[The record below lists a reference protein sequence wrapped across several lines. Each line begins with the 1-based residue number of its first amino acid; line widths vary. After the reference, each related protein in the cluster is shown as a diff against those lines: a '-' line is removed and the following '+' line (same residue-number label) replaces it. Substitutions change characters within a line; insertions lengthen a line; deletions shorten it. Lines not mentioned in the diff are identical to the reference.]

1 MADSSAI
8 SDDSFSTS
16 VLIVGAGPVGLS
28 LAIELG
34 IRGID
39 CILVERRDGRLRVPR
54 MSQVSGRNMEFCRRW
69 GIADKVR
76 NAVWSSSHPLDF
88 VYTNGLLGEELAR
101 LKVPSYMQRGN
112 LEYSPEG
119 TCTCPQI
126 YFDPILA
133 EKAQSLPRADI
144 RYNTQL
150 ESFEQDETGVRATVL
165 DRENEKT
172 YVISALYMV
181 GCDGGSSK
189 VRDAL
194 DIPLDGLGTI
204 ATSVNVFFR
213 SPGLA
218 SMHDKGWARFY
229 RMVDETGC
237 WSELIAIDG
246 KEYWRLTVF
255 HDDDPDIAG
264 DSYLKRMMGKDFEF
278 EIIDTSPWERRDYV
292 ARTYGSEIGPGRV
305 LIAGDSAHQ
314 CSPTGGL
321 GMHTGVSEAYNLAW
335 KFEAVFKGWGG
346 TNLIPSYEIECRPI
360 ARHFVD
366 LSTDTYDALSA
377 LPAADS
383 LSAAVEADQSLMRS
397 LSIPDQIRAYM
408 RYENSPICV
417 ADGTSPPQ
425 GPDLLKPSARPGTRA
440 PHCWIDGDKSTLDLF
455 GDGFVLLRLGAAD
468 TDVASLEAAAIDHKV
483 PLKIVDLD
491 NEDAIRLF
499 ERKLVLVRPD
509 AHVAWRDDALPDD
522 SGALI
527 DQVRGA

>member
-1 MADSSAI
+1 
-8 SDDSFSTS
+8 
-16 VLIVGAGPVGLS
+16 
-28 LAIELG
+28 
-34 IRGID
+34 
-39 CILVERRDGRLRVPR
+39 
-54 MSQVSGRNMEFCRRW
+54 
-69 GIADKVR
+69 
-76 NAVWSSSHPLDF
+76 
-88 VYTNGLLGEELAR
+88 
-101 LKVPSYMQRGN
+101 
-112 LEYSPEG
+112 
-119 TCTCPQI
+119 
-126 YFDPILA
+126 
-133 EKAQSLPRADI
+133 
-144 RYNTQL
+144 
-150 ESFEQDETGVRATVL
+150 
-165 DRENEKT
+165 
-172 YVISALYMV
+172 MV

-194 DIPLDGLGTI
+194 DIPLEGLGTI

-321 GMHTGVSEAYNLAW
+321 GMNTGVSEAYNLAW

-377 LPAADS
+377 LPAAGN

-408 RYENSPICV
+408 RYEEFAHLRRRWHIAAPGPGSTQAVGTAWHKGAALLDRRGKIHPRSVWRRVRAVAAGRGRYRCCV
-417 ADGTSPPQ
+417 AGSCRHRPQ
-425 GPDLLKPSARPGTRA
+425 GTVKDSRPR
-440 PHCWIDGDKSTLDLF
+440 
-455 GDGFVLLRLGAAD
+455 
-468 TDVASLEAAAIDHKV
+468 
-483 PLKIVDLD
+483 
-491 NEDAIRLF
+491 
-499 ERKLVLVRPD
+499 
-509 AHVAWRDDALPDD
+509 
-522 SGALI
+522 
-527 DQVRGA
+527 